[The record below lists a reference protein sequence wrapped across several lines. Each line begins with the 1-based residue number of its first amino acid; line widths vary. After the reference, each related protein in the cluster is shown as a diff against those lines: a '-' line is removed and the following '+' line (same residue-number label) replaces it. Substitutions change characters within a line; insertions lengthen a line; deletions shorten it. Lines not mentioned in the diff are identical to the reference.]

1 MRKPL
6 SASLV
11 ALMSVLSFA
20 STSPAAEVGH
30 YVGGLVNIRDLQV
43 PAAPG
48 FYAAVYNYYYQT
60 GRVNDANGNE
70 RDSVTIHPGPGP
82 GLTLDLDPDVDV
94 YALAPALI
102 WVSDW
107 KILGAS
113 YGALLLT
120 TFGNASV
127 GASLSTQLGQGL
139 NAETSQFGI
148 GDWYFQPIW
157 LGWHLEHFD
166 FSLAYG
172 FYAPTGKYDTE
183 PREFSAIGTFRVE
196 SADNIGL
203 GFWTNQFQGAAT
215 WYPWAS
221 KATAVALALTWE
233 INSEK
238 EDFHVTPGQVVS
250 LNWGV
255 SQYLPLNAAQT
266 WLVELGP
273 AGYDQWQVTS
283 DDGRNASNGLLDQ
296 VHAAGVQ
303 VGITSV
309 ELTGSINFHFFR
321 EFYSE
326 DRFEGNVFG
335 LGGAMHF

>member
-1 MRKPL
+1 MKKFT
-6 SASLV
+6 SALLLV
-11 ALMSVLSFA
+11 FTCTTGA
-20 STSPAAEVGH
+20 SAAEVGH
-30 YVGGLVNIRDLQV
+30 YVGGLVNIRDFQV
-43 PAAPG
+43 PGAPG
-48 FYAAVYNYYYQT
+48 FYAGLYNYYYQT

-70 RDSVTIHPGPGP
+70 RDTVTIRPGAGP
-82 GLTLDLDPDVDV
+82 GLTLDIDPDVDI

-107 KILGAS
+107 KLLGAS
-113 YGALLLT
+113 YAALVLP
-120 TFGNASV
+120 TFGNASIG
-127 GASLSTQLGQGL
+127 GALSTQLGQGI

-148 GDWYFQPIW
+148 GDWYFQPLW

-172 FYAPTGKYDTE
+172 FYAPTGKYDTQ
-183 PREFSAIGTFRVE
+183 PVTLPIVGTVRAE

-215 WYPWAS
+215 WYPWVN
-221 KATAVALALTWE
+221 KATAVTLAATYE
-233 INSEK
+233 IHSEK
-238 EDFHVTPGQVVS
+238 EDFHVTPGQVLS
-250 LNWGV
+250 LNWGI
-255 SQYLPLNAAQT
+255 SQYLPLNKDQS

-283 DDGRNASNGLLDQ
+283 DDGQNASNDLLDQ
-296 VHAAGVQ
+296 VHAAGAQ

-309 ELTGSINFHFFR
+309 QQELSVNFHYFR
-321 EFYSE
+321 ELASQ

-335 LGGAMHF
+335 LSGAYHF

>member
-1 MRKPL
+1 MTKKLLPAFL
-6 SASLV
+6 IVLTSV
-11 ALMSVLSFA
+11 A
-20 STSPAAEVGH
+20 TSPAAEIGH
-30 YVGGLVNIRDLQV
+30 YVGGLVNIRDYQQ

-48 FYAAVYNYYYQT
+48 FYAALYNYYYQT

-70 RDSVTIHPGPGP
+70 KSSVTIQPGPGP
-82 GLTLDLDPDVDV
+82 GLTLDIDPDVDV

-107 KILGAS
+107 KLLGAS
-113 YGALLLT
+113 YGALILPVFSNT
-120 TFGNASV
+120 SV
-127 GASLSTQLGQGL
+127 GASLSTQLGQGV
-139 NAETSQFGI
+139 NADTSQFGI

-183 PREFSAIGTFRVE
+183 PHTFPVLGTVRVE

-203 GFWTNQFQGAAT
+203 GFWTNQFQGAAS
-215 WYPWAS
+215 WYPWVN
-221 KATAVALALTWE
+221 KATAVAIALTYE
-233 INSEK
+233 IHSEK

-255 SQYLPLNAAQT
+255 SQYLPLNKDQT

-283 DDGRNASNGLLDQ
+283 DDGQNASNGLLDQ
-296 VHAAGVQ
+296 THAAGGQ

-309 ELTGSINFHFFR
+309 KHELAINFHYFR
-321 EFYSE
+321 EFLTE
-326 DRFEGNVFG
+326 DRFEGHVFG
-335 LGGAMHF
+335 LSGAYHF